1 MTSSTT
7 ITLRPFTKDDTTFFA
22 ALASDDRVTRFV
34 GDGQPWGSDMI
45 AARVRIALDE
55 TPADTVG
62 AVRWFLAV
70 DEYEP
75 VGLLVSTRRE
85 PGVEIGYWVSPEH
98 WGRGVAGAIVEQAL
112 ALVPEVFDS
121 ERLTAKVDPENAAST
136 RVLTRRGFHFAFTD
150 ANLDQYVRDPKD
162 DRP

>member
-7 ITLRPFTKDDTTFFA
+7 ISLRPFTTDDTSFFA
-22 ALASDDRVTRFV
+22 ALASDERVTRFV
-34 GDGQPWGSDMI
+34 GDGLSWGFDMI
-45 AARVRIALDE
+45 ATRVRIALDE
-55 TPADTVG
+55 TPEDTVG

-70 DEYEP
+70 DDREP

-112 ALVPEVFDS
+112 TVVPEVFDS
-121 ERLTAKVDPENAAST
+121 ERLTAQVDPENAASI
-136 RVLTRRGFHFAFTD
+136 RVLTRRGFHFAST
-150 ANLDQYVRDPKD
+150 AAGLDQYVWRPKD